1 MDYSSGVVASR
12 GPGRISLNVL
22 EDVYAHIDSW
32 NSFELVE
39 PTRDQAEPVSEVTEL
54 ETVNARTPATYLAT
68 PVTAMN
74 CSTMGDENSCKSQ
87 NKCKWRKDE
96 CIINPRRLEE
106 PGCDYPYHPT
116 EFDIPASAELLACT
130 SNTVTF
136 ELVEDNI
143 ATRFNVVLSHRMRR
157 KRQLLG
163 SW

>member
-12 GPGRISLNVL
+12 GPGRISFDVL

-39 PTRDQAEPVSEVTEL
+39 PTRDQAGP
-54 ETVNARTPATYLAT
+54 ETVNERTPLTYLAT
-68 PVTAMN
+68 PVAAMN
-74 CSTMGDENSCKSQ
+74 CSTMGDEDSCKSQ
-87 NKCKWRKDE
+87 NNCKWRKDE
-96 CIINPRRLEE
+96 CIIKPRRLEE

-143 ATRFNVVLSHRMRR
+143 ATRFNVVLSPRMRR
-157 KRQLLG
+157 KRQLRG